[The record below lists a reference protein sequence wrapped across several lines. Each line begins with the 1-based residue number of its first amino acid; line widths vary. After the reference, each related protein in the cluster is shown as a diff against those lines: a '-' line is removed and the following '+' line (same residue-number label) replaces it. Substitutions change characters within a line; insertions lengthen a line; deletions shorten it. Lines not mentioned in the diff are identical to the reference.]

1 MTQEPRKR
9 APKGTV
15 SIESVGTQIG
25 LRFRYGGVQR
35 RIPIGPDT
43 PSMRLSAQKMAA
55 IVAGDIASNNFDTT
69 LKKYQAQE
77 VRPGVKV
84 VELYD
89 RYLQWKFGDGRRA
102 DKHKALIGHLKREF
116 RSDAAESIDEDDALE
131 FLEGMECAVSTQSA
145 YRTILRECWREV
157 GRKLG
162 LKDNPWD
169 LVTLPKDEEQKEA
182 DPFDEAEVVA
192 ILEAFERTNY
202 EGYVRGL
209 LGTGARP
216 GEVSALT
223 WGDVDFKKEEVS
235 IVKAWSDRRLT
246 IGPTKTKRRRKIPL
260 EEGLKEYLLEQW
272 NEEVE
277 PEDILFPSP
286 TGKHISAKLFL
297 KRHWIPALARIGVRY
312 RPTYNTRHSTWSHN
326 IAEGMPIAE
335 AAKLA
340 GNRPETM
347 VRRYLGSVS
356 KTKMKNLTG
365 RKTDQ
370 DRSLT
375 DPESE

>member
-1 MTQEPRKR
+1 MAAEPRKR

-15 SIESVGTQIG
+15 SIEAVGSQIG
-25 LRFRYGGVQR
+25 LRFRHGGVQR

-43 PSMRLSAQKMAA
+43 PAMRLSAQKMAA
-55 IVAGDIASNNFDTT
+55 IVAGDIASGNFDSS
-69 LKKYQAQE
+69 LKKYQTQE
-77 VRPGVKV
+77 IKPGIKV

-89 RYLQWKFGDGRRA
+89 RYLKWKFGDGRVS
-102 DKHKALIGHLKREF
+102 DKHKALISHLKREF
-116 RSDAAESIDEDDALE
+116 RADMAEAIDEDDALE
-131 FLEGMECAVSTQSA
+131 FLEGLECAISTQAA

-157 GRKLG
+157 GRKVG
-162 LKDNPWD
+162 LKDDPWD
-169 LVTLPKDEEQKEA
+169 RVNLPKDEEQKEA
-182 DPFDEAEVVA
+182 DPFDEEEVGA
-192 ILEAFERTNY
+192 ILEAFEGTNY

-223 WGDVDFKKEEVS
+223 WGDVDFRKEEVS
-235 IVKAWSDRRLT
+235 FTKSWSDRRLT

-260 EEGLKEYLLEQW
+260 EEGLREYLLEQRPDD
-272 NEEVE
+272 VA

-297 KRHWIPALARIGVRY
+297 KRWWIPTLTRIGVRY

-326 IAEGMPIAE
+326 IASGMPIAE

-356 KTKMKNLTG
+356 KSKMKNLTG
-365 RKTDQ
+365 KKPP
-370 DRSLT
+370 
-375 DPESE
+375 PEI

>member
-1 MTQEPRKR
+1 MAEESKPKKR
-9 APKGTV
+9 SPKGTV
-15 SIESVGTQIG
+15 SIEQVGSQYG
-25 LRFRYGGVQR
+25 LRFRYQGVQR
-35 RIPIGPDT
+35 RIPIGPVSEAT
-43 PSMRLSAQKMAA
+43 KIAAQKMAA
-55 IVAGDIASNNFDTT
+55 IVAGDIASGNFDIT
-69 LKKYQAQE
+69 LKKYQVQE
-77 VRPGVKV
+77 IKPGIKV

-89 RYLQWKFGDGRRA
+89 RYLRWKFGDKRVA

-116 RSDAAESIDEDDALE
+116 KGDLAESIDEDDALD
-131 FLEGMECAVSTQSA
+131 FLEGLECAVSTQSA

-157 GRKLG
+157 GRKAG
-162 LKDNPWD
+162 LKENPWD
-169 LVTLPKDEEQKEA
+169 LVSLPKDEDQKEP
-182 DPFDEAEVVA
+182 DPFDEDEVAA

-216 GEVSALT
+216 GEVSALN
-223 WGDVDFKKEEVS
+223 WGDVDFDRETVS
-235 IVKAWSDRRLT
+235 ITKSWSDRRLT

-272 NEEVE
+272 NEEMA

-297 KRHWIPALARIGVRY
+297 KRHWIPTLARIGVRY

-326 IAEGMPIAE
+326 IAAGMPIAE

-365 RKTDQ
+365 KKKSDAQ
-370 DRSLT
+370 AD
-375 DPESE
+375 